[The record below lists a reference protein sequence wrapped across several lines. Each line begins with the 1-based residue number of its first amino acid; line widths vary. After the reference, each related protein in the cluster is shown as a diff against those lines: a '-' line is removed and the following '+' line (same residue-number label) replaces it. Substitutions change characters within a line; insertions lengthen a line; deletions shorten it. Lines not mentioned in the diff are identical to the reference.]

1 MLTDM
6 QFCPLCERVLERRM
20 FRQGGQ
26 VCRACGDPR
35 GGARAGTSRVAVLG
49 EQLESQVI
57 SLRRAGYH
65 GSRICEALRLERQS
79 ERNAVAELLARP
91 GLRRYQRGPEVG
103 GPVFR
108 RSGRYWAS

>member
-6 QFCPLCERVLERRM
+6 QFCPLCERVLERQM

-26 VCRACGDPR
+26 VCRACGDNR
-35 GGARAGTSRVAVLG
+35 GGARAGTSRVAKLD
-49 EQLESQVI
+49 EQLASQVI
-57 SLRRAGYH
+57 SLRRLGYH
-65 GSRICEALRLERQS
+65 GSRICDALRLERQS
-79 ERNAVAELLARP
+79 ERNAVMELLARP

-108 RSGRYWAS
+108 RSGRYWS